1 MVQFRTNP
9 DGSVTE
15 IPRTHC
21 PNGPRAAAPERDG
34 CDWPKPGAGKLVRAW
49 HCLICETTI
58 YDDRFS
64 IRRG

>member
-21 PNGPRAAAPERDG
+21 PNGHELRHPNVMVAT
-34 CDWPKPGAGKLVRAW
+34 WPKPGAGKLVRAW

-58 YDDRFS
+58 YDD
-64 IRRG
+64 